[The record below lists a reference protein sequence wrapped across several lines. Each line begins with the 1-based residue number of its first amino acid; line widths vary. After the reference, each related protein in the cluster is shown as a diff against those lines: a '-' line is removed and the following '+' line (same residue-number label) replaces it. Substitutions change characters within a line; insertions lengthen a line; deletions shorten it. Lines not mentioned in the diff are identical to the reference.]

1 MKKENRDLLMRLLQ
15 QHKELGISEQ
25 IDFDKFYL
33 YSIITHST
41 AIEGSTV
48 TEVEAQLL
56 FDEGITSSKR
66 TMLEQQMNL
75 DLKVAYDY
83 GREWIKLHEPITTDW
98 LIQLAS
104 IVMARTGSEYHSIG
118 GDFSAAKGELRKLNV
133 TAGMGGK
140 SYLSYQ
146 KVPARLVAFCEELNK
161 RRKAINPA
169 DVASVYELSFWAH
182 FELVTIHPW
191 ADGNGRTCRLL
202 MNLLQWE
209 FGVLP
214 TKVLKED
221 KAEYIQ
227 ALIDTRESEDI
238 AVFIDCMTKL
248 HCQHLQT
255 DIAQFVRSTSD
266 HLLPLGRKKSTT
278 KKMVDKS
285 TLRQEMVDKWSIKP
299 FLAEKMVDILEFV
312 ADKDQITTEEIVSHF
327 GFNPTTAKRY
337 LRQLTEFGYL
347 EAHGGNKN
355 RTYSKIYKNY
365 ESEEH
370 FEVPEAG
377 DGQ

>member
-1 MKKENRDLLMRLLQ
+1 MKLLR

-25 IDFDKFYL
+25 IDYDKFYL

-83 GREWIKLHEPITTDW
+83 GREWIKLHEPITIDW
-98 LIQLAS
+98 LVLLAS
-104 IVMARTGSEYHSIG
+104 KVMARTGSEYNSIG

-133 TAGMGGK
+133 TAGTGGR

-146 KVPARLVAFCEELNK
+146 KVPTRLAAFCEELN
-161 RRKAINPA
+161 RRRQAIEPT
-169 DVASVYELSFWAH
+169 DVAAIYDLSFWAH
-182 FELVTIHPW
+182 YKLVTIHPW
-191 ADGNGRTCRLL
+191 ADGNGRTSRLL

-238 AVFIDCMTKL
+238 TVFIECMAKL
-248 HCQHLQT
+248 HCRHLQV
-255 DIAQFVRSTSD
+255 DIDQFVKSTSE
-266 HLLPLGRKKSTT
+266 R
-278 KKMVDKS
+278 MVDK
-285 TLRQEMVDKWSIKP
+285 QELKQELVNKWSIKP
-299 FLAEKMVDILEFV
+299 SLAEKLVDIMDFV
-312 ADKDQITTEEIVSHF
+312 ADKDEITTEIIVSRFH
-327 GFNPTTAKRY
+327 FNPTTAKRY

-355 RTYSKIYKNY
+355 RTYSNRQTH
-365 ESEEH
+365 E
-370 FEVPEAG
+370 
-377 DGQ
+377 

>member
-1 MKKENRDLLMRLLQ
+1 MTKENKDILMKLLR

-83 GREWIKLHEPITTDW
+83 GREWIKQHEPITIDW
-98 LIQLAS
+98 LILLAS
-104 IVMARTGSEYHSIG
+104 KVMARTGSEYHSIG

-133 TAGMGGK
+133 TAGTGGK

-146 KVPARLVAFCEELNK
+146 KVPARLTAFCEELNK
-161 RRKAINPA
+161 RRKAIDPA

-238 AVFIDCMTKL
+238 AVFIDCMTKI

-255 DIAQFVRSTSD
+255 DID
-266 HLLPLGRKKSTT
+266 HYIQSISEKV
-278 KKMVDKS
+278 VDK
-285 TLRQEMVDKWSIKP
+285 TLFGRE
-299 FLAEKMVDILEFV
+299 
-312 ADKDQITTEEIVSHF
+312 TGRYF
-327 GFNPTTAKRY
+327 GFCD
-337 LRQLTEFGYL
+337 GYR
-347 EAHGGNKN
+347 KDYN
-355 RTYSKIYKNY
+355 RSNC
-365 ESEEH
+365 
-370 FEVPEAG
+370 
-377 DGQ
+377 

>member
-1 MKKENRDLLMRLLQ
+1 MKKENRDLLKRLLQ

-146 KVPARLVAFCEELNK
+146 KVPARLAAFCEELNK

-238 AVFIDCMTKL
+238 AVFIDCMTIL

-255 DIAQFVRSTSD
+255 DIDQFVRSTSD

-278 KKMVDKS
+278 KEMVDKS

-299 FLAEKMVDILEFV
+299 SLAEKMVDILEFV

-355 RTYSKIYKNY
+355 RTYSKKD
-365 ESEEH
+365 EKR
-370 FEVPEAG
+370 
-377 DGQ
+377 

>member
-1 MKKENRDLLMRLLQ
+1 MTKEDKDILLRLLQ

-25 IDFDKFYL
+25 IDYQKFYL

-66 TMLEQQMNL
+66 TMMEQQMNL

-83 GREWIKLHEPITTDW
+83 GMQWIKQHEDITIDW
-98 LIQLAS
+98 LVLLS
-104 IVMARTGSEYHSIG
+104 SKVMARTGSEYHAAG

-133 TAGMGGK
+133 TAGLGGK
-140 SYLSYQ
+140 SYMSYL
-146 KVPARLVAFCEELNK
+146 KVPARLAAFCEELNR
-161 RRKAINPA
+161 RRKAIDTK
-169 DVASVYELSFWAH
+169 DVAAIYELSFWAH

-202 MNLLQWE
+202 MNLLQME
-209 FGVLP
+209 YDVLP

-227 ALIDTRESEDI
+227 ALIDTRENEDI
-238 AVFIDCMTKL
+238 NIFIDCMTRL
-248 HCQHLQT
+248 HCQHLKT
-255 DIAQFVRSTSD
+255 DIDHYIESTSE
-266 HLLPLGRKKSTT
+266 
-278 KKMVDKS
+278 KMVDK
-285 TLRQEMVDKWSIKP
+285 LDLQKKMVDKWSIKP
-299 FLAEKMVDILEFV
+299 SLAEKLVDILEFV
-312 ADKDQITTEEIVSHF
+312 VDKDEFTTEQIVSCF
-327 GFNPTTAKRY
+327 GFNTTTAKRY

-347 EAHGGNKN
+347 EPHGSNKN
-355 RTYSKIYKNY
+355 RTYSNKKL
-365 ESEEH
+365 SL
-370 FEVPEAG
+370 
-377 DGQ
+377 

>member
-1 MKKENRDLLMRLLQ
+1 MTQENKDRLLKLLQ
-15 QHKELGISEQ
+15 QHKGLGISDQ

-83 GREWIKLHEPITTDW
+83 GREWIKRHEPITIDW
-98 LIQLAS
+98 LVLLAS
-104 IVMARTGSEYHSIG
+104 KVMARTGSEYHSIG

-133 TAGMGGK
+133 TAGTGGK

-146 KVPARLVAFCEELNK
+146 KVPARLAAFCEELNK
-161 RRKAINPA
+161 RRKAVDAA

-182 FELVTIHPW
+182 FELVSIHPW

-209 FGVLP
+209 FDVLP

-238 AVFIDCMTKL
+238 SVFVECMTKL
-248 HCQHLQT
+248 HCQHLQS
-255 DIAQFVRSTSD
+255 DIDQFKQSVASD
-266 HLLPLGRKKSTT
+266 
-278 KKMVDKS
+278 MVDKKV
-285 TLRQEMVDKWSIKP
+285 LRQEMVDKWSIKP
-299 FLAEKMVDILEFV
+299 SLAEKLVDILEFV
-312 ADKDQITTEEIVSHF
+312 SNKDLITTEIIVSHF
-327 GFNPTTAKRY
+327 GFNSTTAKRY

-355 RTYSKIYKNY
+355 RTYSNK
-365 ESEEH
+365 
-370 FEVPEAG
+370 P
-377 DGQ
+377 

>member
-1 MKKENRDLLMRLLQ
+1 MTEENKDLLMRLLQ
-15 QHKELGISEQ
+15 RHKALGISDQ

-83 GREWIKLHEPITTDW
+83 GREWIKQHEPITVDW
-98 LIQLAS
+98 LVLLAS
-104 IVMARTGSEYHSIG
+104 KVMARTGSEYHSIG

-133 TAGMGGK
+133 TAGTGGK
-140 SYLSYQ
+140 SYLAYQ
-146 KVPARLVAFCEELNK
+146 KVPARLAAFCEELNQ
-161 RRKAINPA
+161 RRKAIDPT
-169 DVASVYELSFWAH
+169 DVAAVYDLSFWAH

-209 FGVLP
+209 FDVLP

-227 ALIDTRESEDI
+227 ALIDTRENENLN
-238 AVFIDCMTKL
+238 VFLNCMARH

-255 DIAQFVRSTSD
+255 DIDQFIKSVASD
-266 HLLPLGRKKSTT
+266 
-278 KKMVDKS
+278 MVDKQD
-285 TLRQEMVDKWSIKP
+285 LKQEMVDKWSIKP
-299 FLAEKMVDILEFV
+299 SLAEKMVDILGFV
-312 ADKDQITTEEIVSHF
+312 ADKDQIATEEIVSHF
-327 GFNPTTAKRY
+327 CINPTTAKRY

-355 RTYSKIYKNY
+355 RTYTKK
-365 ESEEH
+365 SER
-370 FEVPEAG
+370 
-377 DGQ
+377 